1 MKYITAILLFA
12 SFTLSAGLVD
22 AQPGRSVSVQVHTE
36 KKVPNAGIRVKF
48 LEMVEDSRCPRD
60 TNCIWAGNA
69 KIKIQVSKGGKS
81 QIMELNTNTPTKD
94 NKFAGYEFAVGKL
107 TPEPASNVRINPN
120 SYLAT
125 IKLTPVK

>member
-12 SFTLSAGLVD
+12 AFTFTTGQVI
-22 AQPGRSVSVQVHTE
+22 AQPGRSVSVHVHTE
-36 KKVPNAGIRVKF
+36 KKVSNTGIRVKF

-60 TNCIWAGNA
+60 TNCVWAGNA
-69 KIKIQVSKGGKS
+69 KIKIQVSKGSKS

-94 NKFAGYEFAVGKL
+94 NRFAGYEFAVGKL
-107 TPEPASNVRINPN
+107 TPEPESNVRINRN
-120 SYLAT
+120 GYVAT